1 MKEIMSSN
9 VMVQKRFTM
18 KKMLEIY
25 QTAKRLN
32 GTTYLYSRQKAVE
45 ATSLSKL
52 VSFLLT
58 VEPNTTLKI
67 IMEGTNV
74 EPQLEQLTK
83 LLTNEASVLRVNRKQ
98 LLDSSESFQI

>member
-25 QTAKRLN
+25 QASKKLN

-67 IMEGTNV
+67 IMEGTDV
-74 EPQLEQLTK
+74 EPQLNQLTQ
-83 LLTNEASVLRVNRKQ
+83 LLTNEASVLRVNRKR
-98 LLDSSESFQI
+98 LLETSESFQI

>member
-1 MKEIMSSN
+1 MKEIISSN
-9 VMVQKRFTM
+9 VLVEKRFTM

-25 QTAKRLN
+25 QTASKLD

-67 IMEGTNV
+67 IMEGIDV
-74 EPQLEQLTK
+74 EPKLTLLTK
-83 LLTNEASVLRVNRKQ
+83 LVSNEASVLRVKRKH
-98 LLDSSESFQI
+98 LIETTESFQI

>member
-9 VMVQKRFTM
+9 VLVQKRFTM

-25 QTAKRLN
+25 QAANRLD
-32 GTTYLYSRQKAVE
+32 GATYLYSRQKAVE

-67 IMEGTNV
+67 IMEGNDV
-74 EPQLEQLTK
+74 EPKLNQLTK
-83 LLTNEASVLRVNRKQ
+83 LLTNEASVLRVKRKQ
-98 LLDSSESFQI
+98 LIETTESFQI

>member
-9 VMVQKRFTM
+9 VMVQKRFSM
-18 KKMLEIY
+18 KKMLEIH
-25 QTAKRLN
+25 QAAKKLK

-45 ATSLSKL
+45 ATSLTKL

-67 IMEGTNV
+67 IMEGTDV
-74 EPQLEQLTK
+74 EPQMEKLTK
-83 LLTNEASVLRVNRKQ
+83 MLTNEASVLRVNRKRP
-98 LLDSSESFQI
+98 LETSDSIQI

>member
-25 QTAKRLN
+25 QAVKKLD

-67 IMEGTNV
+67 IMEGTDV
-74 EPQLEQLTK
+74 EPKLNQLTM
-83 LLTNEASVLRVNRKQ
+83 LLTNEASILRVKRKQ
-98 LLDSSESFQI
+98 LIETSESFQI

>member
-25 QTAKRLN
+25 QAAKKLN

-45 ATSLSKL
+45 ASSLSKL

-67 IMEGTNV
+67 IMEGTDV
-74 EPQLEQLTK
+74 EPQLEQLTV
-83 LLTNEASVLRVNRKQ
+83 LLTNEASLLRKSRKQ
-98 LLDSSESFQI
+98 LLETSESIHI

>member
-25 QTAKRLN
+25 QGAKKLN

-45 ATSLSKL
+45 ASSLSKL

-67 IMEGTNV
+67 IMEGTDV
-74 EPQLEQLTK
+74 EPQLEQLTV
-83 LLTNEASVLRVNRKQ
+83 LLTNEASLLRKSRKQ
-98 LLDSSESFQI
+98 LLETSESFQI

>member
-25 QTAKRLN
+25 QATNRLD
-32 GTTYLYSRQKAVE
+32 GATYLYSRQKAVE

-67 IMEGTNV
+67 IMEGNDV
-74 EPQLEQLTK
+74 EPKLNQLTK
-83 LLTNEASVLRVNRKQ
+83 LLTNEASVLRVKRKR
-98 LLDSSESFQI
+98 LIETTESFQI

>member
-1 MKEIMSSN
+1 
-9 VMVQKRFTM
+9 M

-25 QTAKRLN
+25 QAANKLDS
-32 GTTYLYSRQKAVE
+32 TTYLYSRQKAVE

-67 IMEGTNV
+67 IMEGTDV
-74 EPQLEQLTK
+74 EPKLNQLTK
-83 LLTNEASVLRVNRKQ
+83 LLTNEASVLRVKRKR
-98 LLDSSESFQI
+98 LIETTESFQI

>member
-25 QTAKRLN
+25 QAAKKLN

-45 ATSLSKL
+45 ASSLSKL

-67 IMEGTNV
+67 IMEGTDV
-74 EPQLEQLTK
+74 EPQLEQITV
-83 LLTNEASVLRVNRKQ
+83 LLTNEASLLRKSRKQ
-98 LLDSSESFQI
+98 LLETSESIQI

>member
-25 QTAKRLN
+25 QAANKLDCI
-32 GTTYLYSRQKAVE
+32 TYLYSRQKAVE

-58 VEPNTTLKI
+58 VEPDTTLKI
-67 IMEGTNV
+67 IMEGTDV
-74 EPQLEQLTK
+74 EPQLNQLTK
-83 LLTNEASVLRVNRKQ
+83 LLTNEASVLRVKRKR
-98 LLDSSESFQI
+98 LIETTESFQI

>member
-25 QTAKRLN
+25 QTAKKLN

-67 IMEGTNV
+67 IMEGTDV
-74 EPQLEQLTK
+74 EPQLDQLTK
-83 LLTNEASVLRVNRKQ
+83 LLTNEASLLGVNRKQ

>member
-18 KKMLEIY
+18 KKMLDIY
-25 QTAKRLN
+25 QAAKKLN

-45 ATSLSKL
+45 ASSLSKL

-67 IMEGTNV
+67 IMEGNDV
-74 EPQLEQLTK
+74 EPQLGKLTK
-83 LLTNEASVLRVNRKQ
+83 MLTNEASVLSVNRKRI
-98 LLDSSESFQI
+98 LDSTGSFQV

>member
-25 QTAKRLN
+25 QAAKKLN

-67 IMEGTNV
+67 ILEGTDV

-83 LLTNEASVLRVNRKQ
+83 LLTNEASVLGVNRKR
-98 LLDSSESFQI
+98 LLETSESFQI

>member
-9 VMVQKRFTM
+9 VLVQKRFTM

-25 QTAKRLN
+25 QAAKKLD
-32 GTTYLYSRQKAVE
+32 GITYLYSHQKVVE
-45 ATSLSKL
+45 ASSLSKL

-67 IMEGTNV
+67 IVEGTDV
-74 EPQLEQLTK
+74 EAQLNQLTK
-83 LLTNEASVLRVNRKQ
+83 LLTNEASVLHVKRKR
-98 LLDSSESFQI
+98 LIESSESFQI

>member
-25 QTAKRLN
+25 QAVKRLD

-67 IMEGTNV
+67 IMEGTDV
-74 EPQLEQLTK
+74 EPKLNQLTE
-83 LLTNEASVLRVNRKQ
+83 LLTNEASVLRVKRKR
-98 LLDSSESFQI
+98 LIESSESFQI